1 MGQDNKGE
9 HDVFA
14 LHQGL
19 VEQLVRAGNIRTAGV
34 EAAFRAVPR
43 HVFLPELAVEEVYR
57 DEAIATKYLNGSAI
71 SSSSQPAIMAIMLE
85 QLELLPGQRVLEI
98 GAGTGY
104 NAALMA
110 HIVGDT
116 GRVVTVDLDDDTA
129 ERAREHLAAA
139 GFDGVQVVCGDGG
152 LGYVDAAPYDRI
164 ILTVGAR
171 DIVPAWHEQLKPGG
185 RLLLPLSIRDTQLSV
200 AFEKVGDHLTSLSAR
215 AAGFMLL
222 RGAFG
227 ESGIHARLGPDT
239 GLYLQFGERLPVD
252 TEEVYSLVTGARGA
266 SQDFATHVQV
276 LSNEVFYNLSIWLAL
291 YEPDF
296 CRVSAEG
303 ALVERGILPNL
314 FRSFAT
320 KNTSSSTVGLLG
332 ETTVC
337 LLVHHA
343 DAGTSVNDCGNDG
356 SRGSGC
362 IGGSG
367 GFSQVYELFV
377 RKFGPDDALA
387 LRLVEQIHAWD
398 KAGRPGDGKVR
409 IRVYPYDSDYVPVEN
424 EIIVQKRWTRLV
436 ISWT

>member
-1 MGQDNKGE
+1 MSVGQDNKGE

-19 VEQLVRAGNIRTAGV
+19 VEQLVKTGNIRTAGV

-43 HVFLPELAVEEVYR
+43 HVFLPELAVDEVYR

-116 GRVVTVDLDDDTA
+116 GQVVTVDLDDDTA

-139 GFDGVQVVCGDGG
+139 GFDGVQVV
-152 LGYVDAAPYDRI
+152 
-164 ILTVGAR
+164 
-171 DIVPAWHEQLKPGG
+171 
-185 RLLLPLSIRDTQLSV
+185 
-200 AFEKVGDHLTSLSAR
+200 
-215 AAGFMLL
+215 
-222 RGAFG
+222 
-227 ESGIHARLGPDT
+227 
-239 GLYLQFGERLPVD
+239 
-252 TEEVYSLVTGARGA
+252 
-266 SQDFATHVQV
+266 
-276 LSNEVFYNLSIWLAL
+276 SNEVFYNLSIWLAL

-296 CRVSAEG
+296 CRVSVEG

-320 KNTSSSTVGLLG
+320 KNMSSNTIGLLG

-343 DAGTSVNDCGNDG
+343 DAETSVNDSGNDG
-356 SRGSGC
+356 
-362 IGGSG
+362 
-367 GFSQVYELFV
+367 
-377 RKFGPDDALA
+377 
-387 LRLVEQIHAWD
+387 
-398 KAGRPGDGKVR
+398 
-409 IRVYPYDSDYVPVEN
+409 
-424 EIIVQKRWTRLV
+424 
-436 ISWT
+436 

>member
-1 MGQDNKGE
+1 MDKDNKGE
-9 HDVFA
+9 HEVFA
-14 LHQGL
+14 MQQGL
-19 VEQLVRAGNIRTAGV
+19 VEQLVRAGNIRTEEV

-43 HVFLPELAVEEVYR
+43 HVFLPELAAEEAYR
-57 DEAIATKYLNGSAI
+57 DEAIATKFLNGSAI

-85 QLELLPGQRVLEI
+85 QLELQPGQRVLEI

-116 GRVVTVDLDDDTA
+116 GRVVTVDLDNDTA
-129 ERAREHLAAA
+129 ERAREHLATA
-139 GFDGVQVVCGDGG
+139 GFGKVQVVCGDGG

-171 DIVPAWHEQLKPGG
+171 DIIPAWCEQLKPGG

-200 AFEKVGDHLTSLSAR
+200 AFEKVEDHLTSLSAR
-215 AAGFMLL
+215 AARFMLL

-227 ESGIHARLGPDT
+227 ESGIHTQLGPDP
-239 GLYLQFGERLPVD
+239 GLYLQFGERCPVD
-252 TEEVYSLVTGARGA
+252 TVEMYELVTGV
-266 SQDFATHVQV
+266 SQDFPTNVQV
-276 LSNEVFYNLSIWLAL
+276 LSNEVFCNLSIWLAL

-296 CRVSAEG
+296 CHLSVEG

-314 FRSFAT
+314 FQSFAT
-320 KNTSSSTVGLLG
+320 NNTSSSTVGLLG

-343 DAGTSVNDCGNDG
+343 D
-356 SRGSGC
+356 
-362 IGGSG
+362 GGSSVGEG
-367 GFSQVYELFV
+367 GCWQVCELFV

-387 LRLVEQIHAWD
+387 LRLIEQIHAWD
-398 KAGRPGDGKVR
+398 KVGRPGEEKVR
-409 IRVYPYDSDYVPVEN
+409 IRAYPYDSDYVPVEN
-424 EIIVQKRWTRLV
+424 EIVIQKRWTWLV
-436 ISWT
+436 ISWE

>member
-1 MGQDNKGE
+1 MEKDNKGKR
-9 HDVFA
+9 DVA
-14 LHQGL
+14 GLHQGL
-19 VEQLVRAGNIRTAGV
+19 VEQLVRVGNIRTTAV

-43 HVFLPELAVEEVYR
+43 HVFLPELAAEEVYR
-57 DEAIATKYLNGSAI
+57 DEAIATKFLNGSAI

-85 QLELLPGQRVLEI
+85 QLELQPGQRVLEI

-129 ERAREHLAAA
+129 QRAREHLAAA

-152 LGYVDAAPYDRI
+152 LGYADAAPYDRI

-171 DIVPAWHEQLKPGG
+171 DIMPAWHEQLKPGG

-200 AFEKVGDHLTSLSAR
+200 AFEKVGDHLASLSAR

-227 ESGIHARLGPDT
+227 ESGIHTQLGPDP
-239 GLYLQFGERLPVD
+239 GLYLQFGERRLVD
-252 TEEVYSLVTGARGA
+252 TKGVYSLVTGTRGA
-266 SQDFATHVQV
+266 SQDFPTNVQV

-296 CRVSAEG
+296 CHLSVEG
-303 ALVERGILPNL
+303 ARMERGILPNL

-343 DAGTSVNDCGNDG
+343 DAGTSVND
-356 SRGSGC
+356 SSSGC
-362 IGGSG
+362 NG
-367 GFSQVYELFV
+367 GFAQVYELFV

-398 KAGRPGDGKVR
+398 KAGRPGDEKVR
-409 IRVYPYDSDYVPVEN
+409 IRAYPYDSDYVPVGN
-424 EIIVQKRWTRLV
+424 EIVIQKRWTRLV
-436 ISWT
+436 ISWDIYETM

>member
-1 MGQDNKGE
+1 VEKDIKGKQDVAG
-9 HDVFA
+9 

-19 VEQLVRAGNIRTAGV
+19 VEQLVRVGNIRTTAV

-43 HVFLPELAVEEVYR
+43 HVFLPELAAEEVYR
-57 DEAIATKYLNGSAI
+57 DEAIATKFLNGSAI

-85 QLELLPGQRVLEI
+85 QLELQPGQRVLEI

-139 GFDGVQVVCGDGG
+139 GFDRVQVVCSDGG
-152 LGYVDAAPYDRI
+152 LGYADAAPYDRI

-171 DIVPAWHEQLKPGG
+171 DIMPAWHEQLKPGG

-227 ESGIHARLGPDT
+227 ESGIHTQPGPDP
-239 GLYLQFGERLPVD
+239 GLYLQFGERHRID
-252 TEEVYSLVTGARGA
+252 RGEVYRLVTGA
-266 SQDFATHVQV
+266 SQDFPTHVQV
-276 LSNEVFYNLSIWLAL
+276 LSNEIFYNLSIWLAL

-296 CRVSAEG
+296 CRLSVEG

-314 FRSFAT
+314 FHSFAT
-320 KNTSSSTVGLLG
+320 NNTSFSTVGLLG

-343 DAGTSVNDCGNDG
+343 AAGSSVGECG
-356 SRGSGC
+356 C
-362 IGGSG
+362 W
-367 GFSQVYELFV
+367 QVCELFV

-387 LRLVEQIHAWD
+387 LRLIEQIHTWD
-398 KAGRPGDGKVR
+398 KAGRPGDEKVR
-409 IRVYPYDSDYVPVEN
+409 IRAYPYDSDYVPVGN
-424 EIIVQKRWTRLV
+424 EIVVQKRWTRLV
-436 ISWT
+436 ISWDIYETM

>member
-1 MGQDNKGE
+1 MDKDNKDE
-9 HDVFA
+9 HNVFA

-19 VEQLVRAGNIRTAGV
+19 VEQLVRAGNIRTEEV

-43 HVFLPELAVEEVYR
+43 HVFLPELAAEEAYR
-57 DEAIATKYLNGSAI
+57 DEAIATKFLNGSAI

-85 QLELLPGQRVLEI
+85 QLELQPGQRVLEI

-139 GFDGVQVVCGDGG
+139 GFEGVQVVCGDGG

-171 DIVPAWHEQLKPGG
+171 DIISAWHEQLKPGG

-200 AFEKVGDHLTSLSAR
+200 AFEKVRDHLASLSAS
-215 AAGFMLL
+215 AARFMLL

-227 ESGIHARLGPDT
+227 ESGIHTQLGPDP
-239 GLYLQFGERLPVD
+239 GLYLQFGEGRPVD
-252 TEEVYSLVTGARGA
+252 IEEMYRLVTGA
-266 SQDFATHVQV
+266 SQDFPTHVQV

-296 CRVSAEG
+296 CHLSAEG

-343 DAGTSVNDCGNDG
+343 DAGTSTNDSGN
-356 SRGSGC
+356 GC
-362 IGGSG
+362 NGGSG
-367 GFSQVYELFV
+367 DFAQVCELFV
-377 RKFGPDDALA
+377 RKFGLDDALA
-387 LRLVEQIHAWD
+387 LRLIEQIHAWD
-398 KAGRPGDGKVR
+398 KAGRPGEGKVR
-409 IRVYPYDSDYVPVEN
+409 IRAYPYNSDYVPVEN
-424 EIIVQKRWTRLV
+424 EIVIQKRWTRLV
-436 ISWT
+436 ISWEKG